1 MFFDTGAPMQNRNS
15 SRLAV
20 AVAMATLLG
29 CLLGQAGAA
38 QLSARQ
44 SQLLAN
50 NCLQCHARAGVGAPQ
65 AGDVEA
71 WKPYAAK
78 GEPAMLVN
86 AVQGAGGMPPL
97 GYCSACTEADFR
109 ALIRFMAGLPAPA
122 AAGAAARAAAVPGA
136 AK

>member
-1 MFFDTGAPMQNRNS
+1 MRKRKSFKS
-15 SRLAV
+15 LAC
-20 AVAMATLLG
+20 MAASLASLLG
-29 CLLGQAGAA
+29 HADAA
-38 QLSARQ
+38 ELSARQ

-65 AGDVEA
+65 AGDAQA

-86 AVQGAGGMPPL
+86 AVQGTGGMPPL
-97 GYCSACTEADFR
+97 GYCSACTEDDFR
-109 ALIRFMAGLPAPA
+109 ALIRFMAKLAPPASA
-122 AAGAAARAAAVPGA
+122 SSGSAQGA

>member
-1 MFFDTGAPMQNRNS
+1 MQNRNS
-15 SRLAV
+15 SRP
-20 AVAMATLLG
+20 AVAMSALPALAALLG
-29 CLLGQAGAA
+29 CLWGPAGAA
-38 QLSARQ
+38 ELTARQ
-44 SQLLAN
+44 SQLLAY

-65 AGDVEA
+65 AGDAQA

-86 AVQGAGGMPPL
+86 AVQGTGGMPPL

-122 AAGAAARAAAVPGA
+122 AAAHAGGAAATQGA

>member
-1 MFFDTGAPMQNRNS
+1 MRNRKS
-15 SRLAV
+15 IKSLASL
-20 AVAMATLLG
+20 ACSAAALA

-38 QLSARQ
+38 ELSARQ

-65 AGDVEA
+65 AGDAQA
-71 WKPYAAK
+71 WKPYVAK

-86 AVQGAGGMPPL
+86 AVQGTGGMPPL
-97 GYCSACTEADFR
+97 GYCSACTEDDFR
-109 ALIRFMAGLPAPA
+109 ALIRFMARLAPA
-122 AAGAAARAAAVPGA
+122 AAASGGSAQGV